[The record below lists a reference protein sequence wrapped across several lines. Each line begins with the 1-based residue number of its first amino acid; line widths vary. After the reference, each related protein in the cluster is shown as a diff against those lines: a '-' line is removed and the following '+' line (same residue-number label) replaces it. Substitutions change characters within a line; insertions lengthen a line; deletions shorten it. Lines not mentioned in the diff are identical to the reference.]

1 MFANLPGILGFYPE
15 KSIVLAGFHRSE
27 STQQPG
33 KYVLGPLFRTDSNR
47 TDAIAD
53 ILRNLTMSTDLIFGF
68 IIDNGI
74 YSDSN
79 SAPCAQDY
87 VRSLCAIARDHD
99 APLAAVWATPSLYT
113 GEPYRRV
120 FGLTQHDVGP
130 ATTGRDNWDAGC
142 IAPVASAASTRD
154 LLSKGM
160 LPDITRT
167 DMLDHFQPI
176 HAFDDDIEAHVVQKQ
191 IAEMAQSLADLAE
204 AHTPESSGT
213 FAAAMD
219 ELWEVLAAVR
229 DTINDCDAEVI
240 ANCDL
245 AEAIAAD
252 TELLINGAVFFA
264 HPLLRDVAL
273 VAADRSVNDSI
284 APGTTRAFM
293 ELALAV
299 GRCFTG
305 ELRAN
310 ALCSY
315 ALAAS
320 QCGYRVRTVPA
331 VRCALEAK
339 SDHGLADLLMKG
351 FYAGLCD
358 QMLKACLAGSVTLR
372 EKYTHPAQRAE
383 GAA

>member
-113 GEPYRRV
+113 GEPYRR
-120 FGLTQHDVGP
+120 
-130 ATTGRDNWDAGC
+130 
-142 IAPVASAASTRD
+142 ASTRD

>member
-160 LPDITRT
+160 LPT
-167 DMLDHFQPI
+167 
-176 HAFDDDIEAHVVQKQ
+176 
-191 IAEMAQSLADLAE
+191 
-204 AHTPESSGT
+204 
-213 FAAAMD
+213 
-219 ELWEVLAAVR
+219 
-229 DTINDCDAEVI
+229 
-240 ANCDL
+240 
-245 AEAIAAD
+245 
-252 TELLINGAVFFA
+252 LLE
-264 HPLLRDVAL
+264 P
-273 VAADRSVNDSI
+273 
-284 APGTTRAFM
+284 T
-293 ELALAV
+293 
-299 GRCFTG
+299 C
-305 ELRAN
+305 
-310 ALCSY
+310 
-315 ALAAS
+315 
-320 QCGYRVRTVPA
+320 
-331 VRCALEAK
+331 
-339 SDHGLADLLMKG
+339 
-351 FYAGLCD
+351 
-358 QMLKACLAGSVTLR
+358 
-372 EKYTHPAQRAE
+372 
-383 GAA
+383 